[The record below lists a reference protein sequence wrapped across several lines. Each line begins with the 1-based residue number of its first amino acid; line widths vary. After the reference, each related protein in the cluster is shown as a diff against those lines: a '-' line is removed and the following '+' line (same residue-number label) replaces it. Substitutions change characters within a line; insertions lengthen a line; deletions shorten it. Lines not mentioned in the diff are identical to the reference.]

1 MFDLNGSEF
10 QGTSIFNGGNA
21 GLVKGVDISVEK
33 KQDDGNTPDYKL
45 IATDPSG
52 SVNVG
57 FYYVTPNPQKTE
69 EGNAKYAKMQVS
81 RVVHIAKAVMGADY
95 QFPAVTS
102 AKEAYDVLFGLVID
116 NAKDKKFNV
125 YVTYGTKDR
134 PSKYLG
140 FRFFNFIETADNE
153 PTTLISKNVDLLE
166 RVSEDSADDILSGN
180 DLGGGAKKVNNN
192 FVI

>member
-1 MFDLNGSEF
+1 M
-10 QGTSIFNGGNA
+10 
-21 GLVKGVDISVEK
+21 DISVEK

-57 FYYVTPNPQKTE
+57 FYYVTPNSQKTDE
-69 EGNAKYAKMQVS
+69 DNAKYAKMQVS

-116 NAKDKKFNV
+116 NAKNKKFNV

-140 FRFFNFIETADNE
+140 FRFFNFIEDASNN
-153 PTTLISKNVDLLE
+153 PTTLLSKNVDLLE
-166 RVSEDSADDILSGN
+166 RVSEDEDDTKQVKN
-180 DLGGGAKKVNNN
+180 D